1 VLHMKQH
8 TQLKQENRVKIFE
21 YMKLG
26 YGAGWIAKTLDRSR
40 SMIYRELR
48 RNSDSIGYLY
58 PSEAQATTNK
68 RKARYEPK
76 INKIRGLKEY
86 VIDKLNE
93 YWSPISIAGRQNQC

>member
-1 VLHMKQH
+1 VLHMKQY

-40 SMIYRELR
+40 STICRELR

-58 PSEAQATTNK
+58 PSEAQKEAL
-68 RKARYEPK
+68 K
-76 INKIRGLKEY
+76 ILMASLRIP
-86 VIDKLNE
+86 
-93 YWSPISIAGRQNQC
+93 SF